1 MTEREIQS
9 RALDY
14 DCPECG
20 AKVGVRCRIIARR
33 PARTGYPAGT
43 KVDVKRKPCPE
54 RASTAWR
61 AHLAELSR

>member
-43 KVDVKRKPCPE
+43 KVE
-54 RASTAWR
+54 
-61 AHLAELSR
+61 